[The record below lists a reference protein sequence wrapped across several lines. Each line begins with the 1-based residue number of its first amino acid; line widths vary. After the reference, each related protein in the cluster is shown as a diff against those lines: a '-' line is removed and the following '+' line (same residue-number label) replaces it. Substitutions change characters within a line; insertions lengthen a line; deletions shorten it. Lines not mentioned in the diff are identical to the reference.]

1 MIVANPIYDI
11 VFKYLMEDERVA
23 RTILSALL
31 KENIVAVKMRPHEY
45 DNIDHDRL
53 SIFRIDFGATV
64 RDEQGEDHLILV
76 ELQKTWLPTETL
88 RFRQYLG
95 KQYADATNTYSPDG
109 DDVMPRHRRTY
120 GLPMVTIYLL
130 GHCLGDIE
138 EPVIY
143 VRRQTV
149 DYYDRPVTK
158 GMPNPFVDSL
168 THDCII
174 VQIPRLRPVNR
185 QRKASNRLDKVLSIF
200 DQSKADPT
208 QKSQQTLA
216 IDEDIY
222 DDDAEM
228 QRIVTRLVAAAADAK
243 MRHNMNVEDEY
254 FSLIETQDTEL
265 MNQRN
270 LLAEQGAQLKEQGV
284 QLKEQGV
291 QLKEQGAQLKE
302 QEAQLKE
309 QGAQLKEQEAQLAT
323 SIRLLHQSGMSIQ
336 DIAKSMKIDEA
347 RIKALL

>member
-31 KENIVAVKMRPHEY
+31 KENIVDVKMRPHEY
-45 DNIDHDRL
+45 DNIDQDRL

-64 RDEQGEDHLILV
+64 RDAQGEDHLILV
-76 ELQKTWLPTETL
+76 ELQKTWVPTETL

-109 DDVMPRHRRTY
+109 DDVPPRRKRVY
-120 GLPMVTIYLL
+120 GIPMVTIYLL

-143 VRRQTV
+143 VRRQTL

-158 GMPNPFVDSL
+158 GLPNPFVDSL

-174 VQIPRLRPVNR
+174 VQIPRLRPVSR
-185 QRKASNRLDKVLSIF
+185 QRKASNRLDQVLSIF
-200 DQSKADPT
+200 DQSKADPSV
-208 QKSQQTLA
+208 KSQQTLT
-216 IDEDIY
+216 IDEEIY

-228 QRIVTRLVAAAADAK
+228 QRIVTRLVAAAADSK

-254 FSLIETQDTEL
+254 FSLIEEQDTEL
-265 MNQRN
+265 MNQRK
-270 LLAEQGAQLKEQGV
+270 LLAEQGAQI
-284 QLKEQGV
+284 
-291 QLKEQGAQLKE
+291 KEQGAQLKE
-302 QEAQLKE
+302 QDAQLKE
-309 QGAQLKEQEAQLAT
+309 QGAQLKEQGAQLKEQGAQLKERDAQLST
-323 SIRLLHQSGMSIQ
+323 SIRLLHQSGMSIE
-336 DIAKSMKIDEA
+336 DIAKSLNLSVE
-347 RIKALL
+347 RIGQLL